1 VRSIH
6 VPTPRA
12 EHTTTRVDVLDIRSV
27 VVVEGGEYPARRTV
41 ARPPS
46 SARHGLA
53 AIGTD
58 RLILSTTAPYDHR
71 RISEAGR
78 MLHG

>member
-1 VRSIH
+1 MWSLWKRAN
-6 VPTPRA
+6 TP
-12 EHTTTRVDVLDIRSV
+12 LDERWL
-27 VVVEGGEYPARRTV
+27 A
-41 ARPPS
+41 AHS
-46 SARHGLA
+46 SARDGLA

-78 MLHG
+78 MLHR